1 MQILGLIFIL
11 NFISQDVTMMELP
24 ESIAHT
30 AGIVPGLFM
39 LTPKLTACNIFVA
52 YDLGLHKFFVMRVG
66 GRNPH
71 KPPDMDNQLQLIKR
85 PQRVDVDEDQNK
97 STGISEI
104 TSGPVGGEKLWST
117 L

>member
-1 MQILGLIFIL
+1 
-11 NFISQDVTMMELP
+11 MMELP

-71 KPPDMDNQLQLIKR
+71 KPPDMENQGQPIKR
-85 PQRVDVDEDQNK
+85 PKRVDEDLDQEK
-97 STGISEI
+97 STGISET
-104 TSGPVGGEKLWST
+104 TSGQVVGKTVMICCYL
-117 L
+117 

>member
-1 MQILGLIFIL
+1 
-11 NFISQDVTMMELP
+11 MMELP
-24 ESIAHT
+24 ESIVHT

-71 KPPDMDNQLQLIKR
+71 KPPDMENQHQPIKR
-85 PQRVDVDEDQNK
+85 PQRVNEDIDQDT
-97 STGISEI
+97 STGISETPSAQVVGETI
-104 TSGPVGGEKLWST
+104 TICFYL
-117 L
+117 

>member
-1 MQILGLIFIL
+1 
-11 NFISQDVTMMELP
+11 MMELP
-24 ESIAHT
+24 ESIVHT

-71 KPPDMDNQLQLIKR
+71 KPPDMENQGQPAKR
-85 PQRVDVDEDQNK
+85 PQRVDEDLDQDT
-97 STGISEI
+97 SAGISET
-104 TSGPVGGEKLWST
+104 TSGQVVGKTMMICCYL
-117 L
+117 